1 MSPSQGRPHI
11 DNPKT
16 ERLFIRV
23 TPEEKADIQNFVKE
37 SGYSL
42 LALIKKGIEAVKEK

>member
-1 MSPSQGRPHI
+1 MAPSQGRPPI
-11 DNPKT
+11 EDPKT

-23 TPEEKADIQNFVKE
+23 TPREKAEIQSFTKKT
-37 SGYSL
+37 GYSL